1 MEGGKEELGLGHEE
15 TPQGLTPWEQH
26 SKVILIP
33 RFDYKA
39 SSALL
44 DRSHSGFLIT
54 CPIKREKSATKEA
67 ITILEEY
74 AGSMFGKN
82 LDESVPVKRRKVCLI
97 EGEGGYDKCV
107 ENIETD
113 NVLKPCR
120 KVMKE
125 ASMTSSETDD
135 SAKASPSLSLVKLT
149 RSGLLLLTFPSD
161 DIHQTVDT
169 LSCIFHSLGSG
180 KLKAPIWCNRIF
192 PIQETCILTEENLRA
207 VVSKLFKE
215 YLSSKQ
221 VKLETSIKFA
231 VGYNRRGTDEA
242 TTNARKSTDE
252 DSPGLV
258 LLDRD
263 KCFEVVAGAIKAI
276 ANNASVDLKSPEVAV
291 LVELL
296 PISGV
301 PQGSSVAG
309 VSVLQHDLF
318 TTKPRLCIRS
328 LVSNSKAAKRKE
340 S

>member
-15 TPQGLTPWEQH
+15 RPQSLTPWEQH

-39 SSALL
+39 SSSLL
-44 DRSHSGFLIT
+44 ERSHSGFLIT

-82 LDESVPVKRRKVCLI
+82 LDESVLLKRRKVCLI
-97 EGEGGYDKCV
+97 EEQEGYDKCV
-107 ENIETD
+107 ESIETD
-113 NVLKPCR
+113 NGLKPCR
-120 KVMKE
+120 KVTKE
-125 ASMTSSETDD
+125 ASITSSEIDD

-149 RSGLLLLTFPSD
+149 RSGLLLLTFLSD
-161 DIHQTVDT
+161 NVHQTVDT

-192 PIQETCILTEENLRA
+192 PIQETCILTEENLNA

-215 YLSSKQ
+215 YLSNKQ
-221 VKLETSIKFA
+221 VTPETSIKFA
-231 VGYNRRGTDEA
+231 VGYNRRGIDE
-242 TTNARKSTDE
+242 TTTKGRKSTDE
-252 DSPGLV
+252 GSQGLG

-263 KCFEVVAGAIKAI
+263 KCFEVVARAIKAI

-296 PISGV
+296 PVSGV
-301 PQGSSVAG
+301 LQGSSVAG
-309 VSVLQHDLF
+309 VSVLPHNLL
-318 TTKPRLCIRS
+318 TTKPRLCIKS
-328 LVSNSKAAKRKE
+328 LVSDSKAAKRKE